1 MCDENRRA
9 RSLPI
14 WTPESDDVPHRGTD
28 LATNPAATVLRFT
41 LGRNADERCLI
52 DAFEHAPNGMAIL
65 DEHGRI
71 THASF
76 ALRKLLGYT
85 NVPLIGLG
93 LSEITHPDDVETE
106 GEQRKRLASGEIDR
120 YQLLQR
126 LICEDGAPV
135 WVQIYMSACRGISGV
150 PTQFILQAENSCG
163 HLSIGRDA
171 SPDALEHL
179 LGDVVHEI
187 GNTLTPLMV
196 NTQLIVERATTSEI
210 SDAAHVIFNATR
222 RIAFTLRRMRGLKD
236 LRQSVAYI
244 GEGRMLDLR
253 MVPPER
259 NAD

>member
-1 MCDENRRA
+1 
-9 RSLPI
+9 
-14 WTPESDDVPHRGTD
+14 
-28 LATNPAATVLRFT
+28 LATNPAATVLRFS
-41 LGRNADERCLI
+41 LGRSASERSFT

-65 DEHGRI
+65 DKHGRI
-71 THASF
+71 THASL

-85 NVPLIGLG
+85 HIPLIGLG
-93 LSEITHPDDVETE
+93 LSDITHPDDVETE
-106 GEQRKRLASGEIDR
+106 IEQRKRLAGGEIDR
-120 YQLLQR
+120 YQLVQR
-126 LICEDGAPV
+126 LISEDGAPL
-135 WVQIYMSACRGISGV
+135 WVHVCISACRGVSGA
-150 PTQFILQAENSCG
+150 PTQYVLQAEKSCG
-163 HLSIGRDA
+163 HLPVGRDA

-196 NTQLIVERATTSEI
+196 NTQIIVERSTTSEI

-222 RIAFTLRRMRGLKD
+222 RIAFILRRMRGLKD

-253 MVPPER
+253 SVSPPG